1 MHEIRF
7 YKDEKGNSPIKDF
20 LEKLDSKQAQKVTWV
35 LNLIEEHENIP
46 KIYFKKM
53 VNTDDIWEV
62 RIQSGNNA
70 YRLMCFRY
78 KNKIIVLTNGFQKKS
93 QKTPQNEILLA
104 EKRKADWLRRFR

>member
-1 MHEIRF
+1 MHEIQF

-20 LEKLDSKQAQKVTWV
+20 LEKLDSKQARKITWV

-46 KIYFKKM
+46 KIYLKKM
-53 VNTDDIWEV
+53 VNTNDIWEV

-70 YRLMCFRY
+70 YRLMCFRF
-78 KNKIIVLTNGFQKKS
+78 KDKIIVLTNGFQKKS